1 MGTSE
6 SDEDESD
13 GDFRSNKRD
22 KDDAMRGLLWDQHQ
36 RTDGSFKGAFRDER
50 EVAGEADGTA
60 GLFRQNRVE
69 WKQRHYEKKV
79 QKYEQKLRAAQ
90 EKLDKRRE
98 EHAVVRRDLLTPEN
112 VIGSS
117 DQPDYDSFSPM
128 NSPRSS
134 GAGRGSFDVDHVYDL
149 LSPTNS
155 IHDADF
161 PTDKFQQVYRSIQ
174 MAAVPESR
182 RSMAAEKGGLEAKS
196 EFKGVSGRRDR
207 VNFSAFAPPSVC
219 LSPKPFQFTVW
230 AFLLNQRSEMQE
242 LAKSDHPES
251 RKLSL
256 ESKLDVRRGAL
267 VHVTLE
273 VPNGFEVLNGAT
285 QGFAWEGD
293 ISSVDYDVMCTEGAA
308 FGRVLFKARITVG
321 SSVAVLNSFVLVGS
335 RVMEPSELEVD
346 VLEGWM
352 DVMEQTYREIPFRSL
367 EMKELVGQG
376 YFGDAY
382 RASLDGQD
390 VVVKT
395 IRASEF
401 GDTTSQIVR
410 EFQHEAAMLNMFG
423 HHPCIV
429 PFVGASTDT
438 KFPLALVTKYLPY
451 GSLEDNL
458 RGSSSLSIDERTGML
473 KDAAAG
479 LLNIHEGGFIHRDL
493 AARNCLVDQGSRVRI
508 CDFGLCRRMR
518 SETAGMLM
526 KDAVGPVKYMA
537 PESLQPPHAFSYDSD
552 VYMFGV
558 LMWET
563 FTSSLPF
570 ASLTPVEAMM
580 HVLRGERLPVPKEL
594 PESLQ
599 TLMQNC
605 FTTHL
610 PNVRP
615 CRKWS
620 LRWTFRWSPANVH
633 QQRLLQLVP
642 LLRPPRRGQVCR
654 FADKGARS
662 IHLGITRQLE
672 GIDTI
677 QCRELQ
683 TERNAKIATENAFVF
698 NATVDW
704 LLSSGIVMP
713 LASAQGKPSRINDAK
728 MVALLRGSQK
738 EELLHDRMEGDAQKV
753 SWITTTDR
761 LANETGLMDSG
772 KPRCT
777 YPGCMKQA
785 QLKGLCLAHYR
796 NIVTSKVSLSF
807 QTAIRRFPFQSK
819 VQQMASPRWTAEH
832 DELLLSVAGHYS
844 MWPERVQAFT
854 NELHKRR
861 DFLPMPEPAFTL
873 PEIQNHLNELCEIA
887 PTGPVKSLSKGW
899 YPKRTELLQTI
910 DNNTIGESNEV
921 KTVLFNH
928 AVKEKGWNFSA
939 TIEQVKWK
947 LGRLPRNGQH
957 TGDANVPTQP
967 SSVQQCSGTK
977 RTSTESTGTWFTRK
991 RQNVGNYATTNSF
1004 SVADDAENDAN
1015 LVDNGYKRGYIVTVS
1030 DGSDIEH
1037 TGGDA
1042 VPTVVREEPVPS
1054 PDSGDSAGT
1063 TKARE
1068 NIGNHG
1074 HQRVEIKVRREVRT
1088 ELEQTSINSHKE
1100 TSITGGETMTA
1111 HLRLL
1116 IADVSR
1122 ATFLALVEYVYTD
1135 QVNVSSDNVELFV
1148 AADRFGIES
1157 LKKQCSKKLLESLCI
1172 DNAAKTLLAAIQ
1184 HNDPVLRDTCF
1195 SFTLRNLE
1203 KVSKTKSFH
1212 EMAKRDPEMVV
1223 KIVQKVSTLV
1233 HIA

>member
-1 MGTSE
+1 MPVRRGVVASVVRTASFHVATFAYACVLGAFFAISGSLLLLLVGCLLVGSSQFARKLTKVLWRTE
-6 SDEDESD
+6 MAIDALVADNDELGSVLRRR
-13 GDFRSNKRD
+13 RSS
-22 KDDAMRGLLWDQHQ
+22 Q
-36 RTDGSFKGAFRDER
+36 RTGQDVPEQEDPVLGEVTLPVMLLSLLYFLVFKWILDMIFSAVPLILWVVSLAQVLPKDAGLSDVNIVSTGTTAAQVFAAVAFAFLAHQLGVTVEHNER
-50 EVAGEADGTA
+50 E
-60 GLFRQNRVE
+60 
-69 WKQRHYEKKV
+69 
-79 QKYEQKLRAAQ
+79 
-90 EKLDKRRE
+90 DKRSVSI
-98 EHAVVRRDLLTPEN
+98 APVSQAGSSRDISDLEILGHYGNITRSYEDDDVTNMRAYAPLSYTDSPPQY
-112 VIGSS
+112 ITALDPSPIYRGSS

-293 ISSVDYDVMCTEGAA
+293 ISSVDYDVVCTEGAA

-508 CDFGLCRRMR
+508 CDFGLCRCVR

-605 FTTHL
+605 FHD
-610 PNVRP
+610 
-615 CRKWS
+615 
-620 LRWTFRWSPANVH
+620 SPAERPSMQEVVTALDNSLVSS
-633 QQRLLQLVP
+633 QR
-642 LLRPPRRGQVCR
+642 
-654 FADKGARS
+654 ASA
-662 IHLGITRQLE
+662 
-672 GIDTI
+672 
-677 QCRELQ
+677 
-683 TERNAKIATENAFVF
+683 AIAT
-698 NATVDW
+698 
-704 LLSSGIVMP
+704 
-713 LASAQGKPSRINDAK
+713 ASAAAATSTA
-728 MVALLRGSQK
+728 M
-738 EELLHDRMEGDAQKV
+738 
-753 SWITTTDR
+753 
-761 LANETGLMDSG
+761 AN
-772 KPRCT
+772 
-777 YPGCMKQA
+777 
-785 QLKGLCLAHYR
+785 
-796 NIVTSKVSLSF
+796 
-807 QTAIRRFPFQSK
+807 
-819 VQQMASPRWTAEH
+819 
-832 DELLLSVAGHYS
+832 

-947 LGRLPRNGQH
+947 LGR
-957 TGDANVPTQP
+957 
-967 SSVQQCSGTK
+967 
-977 RTSTESTGTWFTRK
+977 
-991 RQNVGNYATTNSF
+991 
-1004 SVADDAENDAN
+1004 
-1015 LVDNGYKRGYIVTVS
+1015 
-1030 DGSDIEH
+1030 
-1037 TGGDA
+1037 
-1042 VPTVVREEPVPS
+1042 
-1054 PDSGDSAGT
+1054 
-1063 TKARE
+1063 
-1068 NIGNHG
+1068 
-1074 HQRVEIKVRREVRT
+1074 
-1088 ELEQTSINSHKE
+1088 
-1100 TSITGGETMTA
+1100 
-1111 HLRLL
+1111 
-1116 IADVSR
+1116 R